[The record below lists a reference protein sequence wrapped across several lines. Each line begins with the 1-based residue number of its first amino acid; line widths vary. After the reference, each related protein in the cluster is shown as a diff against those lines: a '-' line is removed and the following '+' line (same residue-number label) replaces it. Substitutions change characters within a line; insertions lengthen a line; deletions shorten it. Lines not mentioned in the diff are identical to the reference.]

1 MWSLRTLEKLSYIV
15 GIPTLLAF
23 SGFTLYQRAALQD
36 QERKDMLIQMETK
49 YVVDNKDKVVK
60 LENFRKKIFA
70 VALIDQLTTTKDL
83 STE

>member
-1 MWSLRTLEKLSYIV
+1 
-15 GIPTLLAF
+15 
-23 SGFTLYQRAALQD
+23 
-36 QERKDMLIQMETK
+36 MLIQMETK

-60 LENFRKKIFA
+60 LENFRKKIFV

>member
-1 MWSLRTLEKLSYIV
+1 
-15 GIPTLLAF
+15 
-23 SGFTLYQRAALQD
+23 
-36 QERKDMLIQMETK
+36 MLIQMETK